1 MELNTSLIQ
10 LEINILSNSIV
21 FFFVVVDVFVFY
33 TKKISAAI
41 NQCLVFSFEKKSET
55 KRETFVF

>member
-10 LEINILSNSIV
+10 LEINILSNSIA
-21 FFFVVVDVFVFY
+21 FFFVVDVFVFY